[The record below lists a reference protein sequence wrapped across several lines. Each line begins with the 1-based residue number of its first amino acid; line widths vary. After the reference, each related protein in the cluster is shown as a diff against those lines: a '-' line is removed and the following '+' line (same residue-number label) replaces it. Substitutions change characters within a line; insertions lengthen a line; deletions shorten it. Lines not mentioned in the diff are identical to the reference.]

1 MDNYAS
7 SFPLIDVG
15 TVKTPPPP
23 LGLLP
28 PKPPPNPH
36 VMSWSSPHGT
46 ALPDWRRRTLI
57 MGIMNLT
64 PDSFSDGGVLPGVD
78 DALRRAEALL
88 NEGADVLDLG
98 AESTR
103 PGAAPVTAADE
114 LGRLL
119 PVVQAL
125 RRRFPQAVLSVDT
138 YKPDVAAAAV
148 AAGADLVNDVEGGRF
163 GAQGDESPM
172 GAVCAAAR
180 CPLILMHRRREA
192 NYREFWPEMLGD
204 LRTSVHAARSAGMAP
219 EQLWTD
225 PGFGF
230 GKTPAQNLMLVR
242 DLAKVAALGYP
253 VLLGTSRKST
263 LGLVL
268 DEPDPL
274 RRGPGNDVTAAWG
287 IAQGCSML
295 RVHDVAAIRPV
306 VRMADALRQAPRTA

>member
-1 MDNYAS
+1 
-7 SFPLIDVG
+7 
-15 TVKTPPPP
+15 
-23 LGLLP
+23 
-28 PKPPPNPH
+28 
-36 VMSWSSPHGT
+36 MSWSSPHGT
-46 ALPDWRRRTLI
+46 PLPDWRRRTLI

-64 PDSFSDGGVLPGVD
+64 PDSFSDGGALPGID
-78 DALRRAEALL
+78 AALRRAETLL

-103 PGAAPVTAADE
+103 PGAAPVAAADE
-114 LGRLL
+114 LARLL

-125 RRRFPQAVLSVDT
+125 RRRFPQAALSVDT

-163 GAQGDESPM
+163 GAHGDESPM
-172 GAVCAAAR
+172 GAACAQAR

-192 NYREFWPEMLGD
+192 DYQDFWPEMLAD
-204 LRTSVHAARSAGMAP
+204 LRGSLRAAMAAGMAP

-230 GKTPAQNLMLVR
+230 GKTPAQNLLLVR
-242 DLAKVAALGYP
+242 DLAKVAALGHP

-268 DEPDPL
+268 GEPDPL
-274 RRGPGNDVTAAWG
+274 RRGVGNDVTAAWG
-287 IAQGCSML
+287 IAQGCSMV
-295 RVHDVAAIRPV
+295 RVHEVAAIRPV
-306 VRMADALRQAPRTA
+306 IRMADALRRGALPA

>member
-1 MDNYAS
+1 
-7 SFPLIDVG
+7 
-15 TVKTPPPP
+15 
-23 LGLLP
+23 
-28 PKPPPNPH
+28 
-36 VMSWSSPHGT
+36 MSWSSPHGT
-46 ALPDWRRRTLI
+46 PLPDWRRRTLI

-64 PDSFSDGGVLPGVD
+64 PDSFSDGGALAGVD

-114 LGRLL
+114 LARLL

-138 YKPDVAAAAV
+138 YKADVAAAAI

-163 GAQGDESPM
+163 GARGDESPM
-172 GAVCAAAR
+172 GLACAQAR

-192 NYREFWPEMLGD
+192 DYHDFWPEMLAD
-204 LRTSVHAARSAGMAP
+204 LRGSLRAAMAAGMPP

-230 GKTPAQNLMLVR
+230 GKTPAQNLLLVR
-242 DLAKVAALGYP
+242 DLAKVTALGHP

-268 DEPDPL
+268 GEPDPL
-274 RRGPGNDVTAAWG
+274 CRGTGNDVTAAWG
-287 IAQGCSML
+287 VAQGCSMV

-306 VRMADALRQAPRTA
+306 IRMADALRQGSLQA

>member
-1 MDNYAS
+1 
-7 SFPLIDVG
+7 
-15 TVKTPPPP
+15 
-23 LGLLP
+23 
-28 PKPPPNPH
+28 
-36 VMSWSSPHGT
+36 MSWSSPHGT
-46 ALPDWRRRTLI
+46 PLPDWRRRTLI

-64 PDSFSDGGVLPGVD
+64 PDSFSDGGALPGVD

-88 NEGADVLDLG
+88 GDGADVLDLG

-103 PGAAPVTAADE
+103 PGASPVAADDE
-114 LGRLL
+114 LARLL
-119 PVVQAL
+119 PVVSAL
-125 RRRFPQAVLSVDT
+125 RRRFPQAALSVDT
-138 YKPDVAAAAV
+138 YKPNVAAAAV

-163 GAQGDESPM
+163 GARGDESPM
-172 GAVCAAAR
+172 GAVCATAR

-192 NYREFWPEMLGD
+192 NYREFWPEMLDD
-204 LRTSVHAARSAGMAP
+204 LRACLRAAKAAGMAP

-230 GKTPAQNLMLVR
+230 GKTPEQNLMLVR
-242 DLAKVAALGYP
+242 DLAKVAALGHP

-268 DEPDPL
+268 GEPDPL

-287 IAQGCSML
+287 IAQGCSMI

-306 VRMADALRQAPRTA
+306 VRMADALRRAPRSA

>member
-1 MDNYAS
+1 
-7 SFPLIDVG
+7 
-15 TVKTPPPP
+15 
-23 LGLLP
+23 
-28 PKPPPNPH
+28 
-36 VMSWSSPHGT
+36 MSWSSPHGT

-64 PDSFSDGGVLPGVD
+64 PDSFSDGGALPGVD

-88 NEGADVLDLG
+88 GEGADVLDLG

-114 LGRLL
+114 LARLL

-148 AAGADLVNDVEGGRF
+148 AVGADLVNDVEGGRF
-163 GAQGDESPM
+163 GARGDESPM

-192 NYREFWPEMLGD
+192 DYREFWPEMLGD
-204 LRTSVHAARSAGMAP
+204 LRTSLHAARSAGMAP

-295 RVHDVAAIRPV
+295 RVHDVAATRPV

>member
-1 MDNYAS
+1 
-7 SFPLIDVG
+7 
-15 TVKTPPPP
+15 
-23 LGLLP
+23 
-28 PKPPPNPH
+28 
-36 VMSWSSPHGT
+36 MSWTSPHGT
-46 ALPDWRRRTLI
+46 PLPDWRRRTLI

-64 PDSFSDGGVLPGVD
+64 PDSFSDGGELPGAD

-88 NEGADVLDLG
+88 NDGADVLDLG

-103 PGAAPVTAADE
+103 PGATSVDAEVERA
-114 LGRLL
+114 RLL

-163 GAQGDESPM
+163 GARGDASPM

-192 NYREFWPEMLGD
+192 HYHDFWPEMLAD
-204 LRTSVHAARSAGMAP
+204 LRGSLRAAQAAGMAP

-230 GKTPAQNLMLVR
+230 GKTPAQNLRLVR
-242 DLAKVAALGYP
+242 DLAKVAALGHP

-268 DEPDPL
+268 EEPDPL
-274 RRGPGNDVTAAWG
+274 RRTAGNDVTAAWG
-287 IAQGCSML
+287 IAQGCSMV

-306 VRMADALRQAPRTA
+306 VRMADALRRGAWPG

>member
-1 MDNYAS
+1 
-7 SFPLIDVG
+7 
-15 TVKTPPPP
+15 
-23 LGLLP
+23 
-28 PKPPPNPH
+28 
-36 VMSWSSPHGT
+36 MSWSSPHGT
-46 ALPDWRRRTLI
+46 PLPDWRRRTLI

-64 PDSFSDGGVLPGVD
+64 PDSFSDGGALPGVD

-88 NEGADVLDLG
+88 SEGADVLDLG

-103 PGAAPVTAADE
+103 PGAAPITAEDE
-114 LGRLL
+114 LARLL
-119 PVVQAL
+119 PILQAL
-125 RRRFPQAVLSVDT
+125 RRRFPQAALSVDT
-138 YKPDVAAAAV
+138 YKPAVARAAV

-163 GAQGDESPM
+163 QAQGDESPM
-172 GAVCAAAR
+172 GAACAALR

-192 NYREFWPEMLGD
+192 DYQDFWPEILGD
-204 LRTSVHAARSAGMAP
+204 LRGSLRAAMAAGMRP

-242 DLAKVAALGYP
+242 DLAKVAALGHP

-268 DEPDPL
+268 GESDPL

-287 IAQGCSML
+287 IAQGCSMV
-295 RVHDVAAIRPV
+295 RIHDVAAIRPV
-306 VRMADALRQAPRTA
+306 IRMADALRQASLPA

>member
-1 MDNYAS
+1 
-7 SFPLIDVG
+7 
-15 TVKTPPPP
+15 
-23 LGLLP
+23 
-28 PKPPPNPH
+28 
-36 VMSWSSPHGT
+36 MSWSSPHGT

-64 PDSFSDGGVLPGVD
+64 PDSFSDGGALPGVD
-78 DALRRAEALL
+78 DALRRADALL

-103 PGAAPVTAADE
+103 PGAAPVTAAVE
-114 LGRLL
+114 LARLL

-138 YKPDVAAAAV
+138 YKPDVAAAAI

-163 GAQGDESPM
+163 GALGDESPM
-172 GAVCAAAR
+172 GAACAAAR

-204 LRTSVHAARSAGMAP
+204 LRASLHAARSAGMAP

-268 DEPDPL
+268 GESDPL

-287 IAQGCSML
+287 IAQGCSMV
-295 RVHDVAAIRPV
+295 RIHDVAAIRPV

>member
-1 MDNYAS
+1 M
-7 SFPLIDVG
+7 VG
-15 TVKTPPPP
+15 RSKHPPPP

-28 PKPPPNPH
+28 PKPPPNPL
-36 VMSWSSPHGT
+36 VMSRSSPHGT

-64 PDSFSDGGVLPGVD
+64 PDSFSDGGALPGVD

-114 LGRLL
+114 LVRLL
-119 PVVQAL
+119 PVVRAL

-138 YKPDVAAAAV
+138 YKADVAAAAI

-163 GAQGDESPM
+163 GAHGDESPM
-172 GAVCAAAR
+172 GAACAAAR

-204 LRTSVHAARSAGMAP
+204 LRASLHAARSAGMAP

-306 VRMADALRQAPRTA
+306 VRMADALRQAPRPA

>member
-1 MDNYAS
+1 
-7 SFPLIDVG
+7 
-15 TVKTPPPP
+15 
-23 LGLLP
+23 
-28 PKPPPNPH
+28 
-36 VMSWSSPHGT
+36 MSWSSPHGT

-64 PDSFSDGGVLPGVD
+64 PDSFSDGGALPGVD

-88 NEGADVLDLG
+88 GEGADVLDLG

-103 PGAAPVTAADE
+103 PGATPVTAADE
-114 LGRLL
+114 LARLL

-138 YKPDVAAAAV
+138 YKPDVAAAAI

-163 GAQGDESPM
+163 GARGDESPM

-192 NYREFWPEMLGD
+192 DYREFWPEMLGD
-204 LRTSVHAARSAGMAP
+204 LRTSLHAARSAGMAP

-295 RVHDVAAIRPV
+295 RVHDVAATRPV

>member
-1 MDNYAS
+1 
-7 SFPLIDVG
+7 
-15 TVKTPPPP
+15 
-23 LGLLP
+23 
-28 PKPPPNPH
+28 
-36 VMSWSSPHGT
+36 MSWSSPHGT

-103 PGAAPVTAADE
+103 PGATPVTAADE

-138 YKPDVAAAAV
+138 YKADVAAAAI

-163 GAQGDESPM
+163 GAHGDESPM

-306 VRMADALRQAPRTA
+306 VRMADALRQASRPA